1 MAGLGER
8 GTRLR
13 LLAQE
18 LEESPEILT
27 YFHVPPRGVRSGPGW
42 YMGASYKSLVYIGH
56 SAASAEVFLIEMLS
70 KQEEKAGHSET
81 RRS

>member
-18 LEESPEILT
+18 LEDPPEVVV
-27 YFHVPPRGVRSGPGW
+27 YYHVPPRQARNGPGW
-42 YMGASYKSLVYIGH
+42 YMGPDYAHLTYIGH
-56 SAASAEVFLIEMLS
+56 SAAAAEVTLLQLLGDQ
-70 KQEEKAGHSET
+70 QEERAAS
-81 RRS
+81 